1 MKTLLRLLLKSHHQR
16 SRSRLAETN
25 KGMTLVELLVGSI
38 MAFLIITPMLG
49 FVVDMLNTDRREQ
62 VKSNTEQDIQAAVDF
77 IAQDL
82 SQAIYI
88 YDQAG
93 INDIQKT
100 PTKLPPSPAN
110 TTGTPILV
118 FWKRQQMKNSLP
130 INEVIN
136 KDVKPKQCDNAGIK
150 CNDTYVLSLVAYYQ
164 IKDTTSSP
172 TWCQPSGGNCP
183 TRIARYE
190 IREPIRNPYTIDA
203 TKPYYDVADL
213 SVSQKGSDA
222 FNPKFSFSKPTEEV
236 TTGGSTNSEVLVNY
250 IDHNAAPL
258 AGTECRTALGNPTD
272 PKEDAP
278 DPAFSIDPTKSFD
291 LKNPTVNVT
300 NPTGLTA
307 SSGNPQ
313 VLVNYIDNTTVANVP
328 ALPTPPDCKI
338 TLGVVDP
345 TGPGAIPIKSADL
358 LITDKSTNS
367 FYACVDTSKNIAR
380 VTIRGNS
387 LRRLQTDA
395 PYNKDNPAFFPTASV
410 QVQGLGARGK

>member
-1 MKTLLRLLLKSHHQR
+1 MKTLLRLLVKNQHQR
-16 SRSRLAETN
+16 NGSGLAKTEN
-25 KGMTLVELLVGSI
+25 GMTLVELLVGSI

-62 VKSNTEQDIQAAVDF
+62 VKSNTEQDLQAAVDF

-100 PTKLPPSPAN
+100 TKLASSPAN

-136 KDVKPKQCDNAGIK
+136 EKVKPIQCDQPANAGIN

-164 IKDTTSSP
+164 IKDTTPSP

-190 IREPIRNPYTIDA
+190 IREPIRNPYTKDA
-203 TKPYYDVADL
+203 TQPYYGPADL
-213 SVSQKGSDA
+213 NDGQKGSDT

-236 TTGGSTNSEVLVNY
+236 TTGGSTNPQVLVNY
-250 IDHNAAPL
+250 IDHNSKPL
-258 AGTECRTALGNPTD
+258 AGNECRTALGNPTD
-272 PKEDAP
+272 PKDT
-278 DPAFSIDPTKSFD
+278 TKSLD
-291 LKNPTVNVT
+291 EDTL
-300 NPTGLTA
+300 
-307 SSGNPQ
+307 
-313 VLVNYIDNTTVANVP
+313 
-328 ALPTPPDCKI
+328 KI
-338 TLGVVDP
+338 TD
-345 TGPGAIPIKSADL
+345 TAKTI
-358 LITDKSTNS
+358 NS
-367 FYACVDTSKNIAR
+367 FYACVDTARNVAR

-387 LRRLQTDA
+387 LRRLQPSDVA
-395 PYNKDNPAFFPTASV
+395 SSAENSAFFPTASV
-410 QVQGLGARGK
+410 QVKGLSGLGK